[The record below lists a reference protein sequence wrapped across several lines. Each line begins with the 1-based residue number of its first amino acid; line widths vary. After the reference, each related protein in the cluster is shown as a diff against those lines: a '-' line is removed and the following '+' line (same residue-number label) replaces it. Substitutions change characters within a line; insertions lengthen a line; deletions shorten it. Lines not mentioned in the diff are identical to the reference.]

1 MKYRKGTFVI
11 VPNIQHL
18 KGMPSEMQVIFVWL
32 CHHADENGMCFP
44 SRRILAQEAGCG
56 IKTVDKYLIALE
68 LAGLIEKT
76 ERFGDNGSQ
85 TSNEYNILVNQDEPT
100 PFSKNGIPLSVEKGS
115 LTISSINSIQLTE
128 VQNEIPSTE
137 VSFEPIQEVVQ
148 EQIAGQLPPN
158 RGLTRI
164 QRVTSIY
171 KDLYR
176 NKYGC
181 EPTLRMAQ
189 VGGCIDTL
197 AKKYT
202 EVQIAALL
210 IVFFEWKGM
219 DGSTD
224 FEQNKLVGVA
234 HPFGWFYGSVNQY
247 EVYLRNVHGL
257 KFDDEGEVIKFVGTF
272 MRAIKK

>member
-1 MKYRKGTFVI
+1 MKYQKGTFVI

-18 KGMPSEMQVIFVWL
+18 KGKPSEMQAIYIWL

-44 SRRILAQEAGCG
+44 SRRILAQESGCG

-68 LAGLIEKT
+68 VIGLIEKT
-76 ERFGDNGSQ
+76 VRFGDNGNQ
-85 TSNEYNILVNQDEPT
+85 TSNEYNLLVNLNEPT
-100 PFSKNGIPLSVEKGS
+100 PFDKNDIPPSGEKGS

-128 VQNEIPSTE
+128 VTDVIPSTE
-137 VSFEPIQEVVQ
+137 LPSEQQEI
-148 EQIAGQLPPN
+148 EIGILPPN
-158 RGLTRI
+158 RGNTRI

-176 NKYGC
+176 YKYGC
-181 EPTLRMAQ
+181 EPVLRMIQ

-202 EVQIAALL
+202 EIQISAML
-210 IVFFEWKGM
+210 IVFFEWRGM
-219 DGSTD
+219 DGSSD
-224 FEQNKLVGVA
+224 FDQNKLTNVA

-257 KFDDEGEVIKFVGTF
+257 KFDDENEVRKFVGTF
-272 MRAIKK
+272 MLSITK